1 MRAGFREYSR
11 LPRENI
17 QLSPEEKTSMKKKPR
32 EHYIVDG
39 YNVINS
45 WPELVALR
53 GDLSEARDRLV
64 HILAEY
70 GAYEKYNMTVVF
82 DALFTV
88 DAEHVEKVNEHL
100 EVVYTG
106 KGETADSYIE
116 RLAYESVRR
125 GREVHVVT
133 SDGAEQSVILGAGAY
148 RHPSKE
154 FHRLVRKTKKEIR
167 DKYLGKVVLPVSR
180 NEIASRVDAATL
192 AKLDALRKGK

>member
-1 MRAGFREYSR
+1 MR
-11 LPRENI
+11 
-17 QLSPEEKTSMKKKPR
+17 KKPR

-39 YNVINS
+39 YNVINL

-53 GDLSEARDRLV
+53 NDLSEARDRLV
-64 HILAEY
+64 HMLAEY
-70 GAYEKYNMTVVF
+70 GAYEKYDMTVVF
-82 DALFTV
+82 DALFTA
-88 DAEHVEKVNEHL
+88 DDERIEKVNQHL

-116 RLAYESVRR
+116 RLAYDSVRM

-148 RHPSKE
+148 RHPSGE
-154 FHRLVRKTKKEIR
+154 FHRMVKRAKMEIR

-180 NEIASRVDAATL
+180 NEIASRIDAETL
-192 AKLDALRKGK
+192 AKLDALRKSK

>member
-1 MRAGFREYSR
+1 MR
-11 LPRENI
+11 
-17 QLSPEEKTSMKKKPR
+17 KKPR

-39 YNVINS
+39 YNVINL

-53 GDLSEARDRLV
+53 NDLSEARDRLV

-70 GAYEKYNMTVVF
+70 GAYEKYDMTVVF
-82 DALFTV
+82 DALFTA
-88 DAEHVEKVNEHL
+88 DDERIEKVNQHL

-116 RLAYESVRR
+116 RLAYDSVRM

-148 RHPSKE
+148 RHPSGE
-154 FHRLVRKTKKEIR
+154 FHRMVKRAKKEIK

-180 NEIASRVDAATL
+180 NEIASRIDAETL
-192 AKLDALRKGK
+192 AKLDALRKSK